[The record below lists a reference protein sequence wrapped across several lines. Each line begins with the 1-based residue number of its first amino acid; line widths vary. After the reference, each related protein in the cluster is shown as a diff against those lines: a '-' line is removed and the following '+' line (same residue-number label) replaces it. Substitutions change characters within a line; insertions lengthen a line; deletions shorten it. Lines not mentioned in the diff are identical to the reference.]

1 VIEMVQKS
9 KGPKRRTR
17 NLLKMGVREKI
28 AITKYLQEF
37 KIGSKVVLRPNP
49 SSHKGM
55 PYKRFIGKVGIIEDK
70 KGKSYII
77 KIKDGN
83 KEKIIISRP
92 EHLKA
97 I

>member
-1 VIEMVQKS
+1 MVQKS
-9 KGPKRRTR
+9 KGRRRRTR
-17 NLLKMGVREKI
+17 KLLRVKARERLP
-28 AITKYLQEF
+28 ITRYLQEF
-37 KIGSKVVLRPNP
+37 KVGSKVVIKPNP

-55 PYKRFIGKVGIIEDK
+55 PFKRFFGRTGTVIDK
-70 KGKSYII
+70 RGKSYII

-83 KEKIIISRP
+83 KGKTIISRP

>member
-1 VIEMVQKS
+1 MVQKS
-9 KGPKRRTR
+9 KGRRKRTR
-17 NLLKMGVREKI
+17 NLLKRGVRERI
-28 AITKYLQEF
+28 SITKYLQEF
-37 KIGSKVVLRPNP
+37 KLGSKVVIRPNP

-55 PYKRFIGKVGIIEDK
+55 PYKRFIGKTGIITDK

-97 I
+97 M

>member
-1 VIEMVQKS
+1 MVQKS
-9 KGPKRRTR
+9 KGRRKRTR
-17 NLLKMGVREKI
+17 NLLRVKAKEKTP
-28 AITKYLQEF
+28 ITRYLQEF
-37 KIGSKVVLRPNP
+37 KTGSKVVISPNP

-55 PYKRFIGKVGIIEDK
+55 PFKRFFGKTATIIDK
-70 KGKSYII
+70 RGKSYII

-83 KEKIIISRP
+83 KEKTVISRP